1 MNKLIINH
9 VTKMLKKIKVLD
21 DVTVEFDNG
30 RIYGLYGRNGSGK
43 TMLLRAIAGLIFPDK
58 GEIRIN
64 GKRLLDDIDF
74 PADMGVII
82 EHTSLLPQYSA
93 FMNLKL
99 LSEIR
104 KVATEEDIRSALKRV
119 NLDPDDNR
127 KVKVYSL
134 GMKQRLAIAQAIFEH
149 PKLLLLDEPTN
160 ALDEESIREIRT
172 LLLNMRDE
180 GCMILLASHNK
191 EDLKSLCDE
200 IYQMDEGRLSKFDSS
215 TLLDKTN
222 EL

>member
-1 MNKLIINH
+1 MNELIINH
-9 VTKMLKKIKVLD
+9 VTKTLKKIKVLND
-21 DVTVEFDNG
+21 ITLEFDKG

-43 TMLLRAIAGLIFPDK
+43 TMLLRAIAGLIFPEK

-64 GKRLLDDIDF
+64 GQRLMDDIDF
-74 PADMGVII
+74 PPDMGVII
-82 EHTSLLPQYSA
+82 EHTTLLPQYSA

-104 KVATEEDIRSALKRV
+104 KVATEEDIRTALKRV

-149 PKLLLLDEPTN
+149 PKFLLLDEPTN
-160 ALDEESIREIRT
+160 ALDEESIMDIRT
-172 LLLNMRDE
+172 LLLSMRDE

-191 EDLKSLCDE
+191 EDLKLLCDE
-200 IYQMDEGRLSKFDSS
+200 IYRMDEGRLTKFDSS
-215 TLLDKTN
+215 ALFDKADVI
-222 EL
+222 